1 MQISPAGLVER
12 TKKGTVTVTTV
23 VVAVVGAVAA
33 VAAVVAVAPLL
44 AETKMSKREMLTLLL
59 NKASRP

>member
-1 MQISPAGLVER
+1 MER
-12 TKKGTVTVTTV
+12 TKKGTVTVTVTTV
-23 VVAVVGAVAA
+23 VVAAVGA

-44 AETKMSKREMLTLLL
+44 AETKMSKREMHTLLL

>member
-23 VVAVVGAVAA
+23 VVAAVGA